1 MDARREGGGQLR
13 RGGRLGHRAMNRLSR
28 PRAFLLMSPLLLFL
42 GLFFVW
48 PLVSVIW
55 QAVSDPAISR
65 VLPRTAAE
73 IGGWGGEGVPSD
85 EVQAAF
91 REDIVANTDDMA
103 MGDVTRRLN
112 SSQSGFRSLMGKTVR
127 EVRETPDI
135 ALIEIDDRW
144 GETAFWKAIQ
154 DNASPYTDA
163 FLLSALDLQRAGS
176 GEIEAMPAG
185 SSANRT
191 IILRTLWISAIVTL
205 CCLLI
210 GLPYAMIAASVTG
223 WKRAVMIAAVLLP
236 LWTSLLVRTA
246 AWMIILQESGI
257 INQVLM
263 GIGIISDPL
272 VLIYNRAGVVI
283 AMTHVLLPFM
293 VLPIYSVLLTVP
305 GNLMSAAA
313 SLGAHPVRAFLRVL
327 LPLSLRGMISGM
339 LLVFMSSIGYYITP
353 ALVGGASD
361 QMISSVIAFYATQS
375 ANWSMA
381 AALGLI
387 LLVLTL
393 LLYALYNRLSRDP
406 VPTR

>member
-1 MDARREGGGQLR
+1 
-13 RGGRLGHRAMNRLSR
+13 MNRLSR
-28 PRAFLLMSPLLLFL
+28 FKAILLIGPLLLFL

-48 PLVSVIW
+48 PLATMIW
-55 QAVSDPAISR
+55 QAVSDPAIAR

-73 IGGWGGEGVPSD
+73 ITAWDGEGVPS
-85 EVQAAF
+85 EGIQAAF
-91 REDIVANTDDMA
+91 RADIVANTDDMS

-112 SSQSGFRSLMGKTVR
+112 STKSGFRSLMGRTVR
-127 EVRETPDI
+127 AVRENPDT
-135 ALIEIDDRW
+135 ALIEIDERW
-144 GETAFWKAIQ
+144 GATEYWRAIRE
-154 DNASPYTDA
+154 NASPYTDA
-163 FLLSALDLQRAGS
+163 FLLAAVDLQRDS
-176 GEIEAMPAG
+176 GGAIARMPADT
-185 SSANRT
+185 SANRT
-191 IILRTLWISAIVTL
+191 IILRTLWISATVTF

-210 GLPYAMIAASVTG
+210 GLPYAMIAASLRG
-223 WKRAVMIAAVLLP
+223 WKRAVLIGAVLLP

-257 INQVLM
+257 LNQALLAV
-263 GIGIISDPL
+263 GIIAEPL
-272 VLIYNRAGVVI
+272 LLIYNRTGVII

-327 LPLSLRGMISGM
+327 LPLSLRGVISGA
-339 LLVFMSSIGYYITP
+339 LLVFMTSIGYYITP
-353 ALVGGASD
+353 ALVGGAQD

-387 LLVLTL
+387 LLALTL
-393 LLYALYNRLSRDP
+393 ILYALYNRLSRDP
-406 VPTR
+406 IVAR